1 MWSIQNSEEKSALSG
16 ILSQV
21 SSIADKLEAGNGSRL
36 GDGSAAVMNTAEGAV
51 PPAADPLMGMLD
63 GLYDAVLKDEGL
75 RDLLA
80 GEECPRR
87 QACLSRT
94 DMCALIFVLHSSGW
108 FVKIV
113 DAQVQ
118 ASLQLLLLTQIH
130 SLRCEAA
137 GRRRDCRNGQLLG
150 RCPALR
156 PLGRLCSGAG
166 GCRVPLEDA
175 ASRSPRVPCHAPSGQ

>member
-21 SSIADKLEAGNGSRL
+21 SSIADKLEAGNGGLL
-36 GDGSAAVMNTAEGAV
+36 GNGSAAVMNAAGGAV

-87 QACLSRT
+87 HYCL
-94 DMCALIFVLHSSGW
+94 G
-108 FVKIV
+108 
-113 DAQVQ
+113 
-118 ASLQLLLLTQIH
+118 
-130 SLRCEAA
+130 
-137 GRRRDCRNGQLLG
+137 
-150 RCPALR
+150 
-156 PLGRLCSGAG
+156 
-166 GCRVPLEDA
+166 
-175 ASRSPRVPCHAPSGQ
+175 